1 MKPRELEN
9 ALLLRE
15 SGELSETDLKELTI
29 ALEQN
34 PELAKQAEENQ
45 VLQQAGPYSSS
56 ILVPE
61 IPELTRARIL
71 TIAEKPTNK
80 NLSRLLAIAALL
92 VLGFG
97 LFPHLSNSLQPEHP
111 VVAFDVT
118 PIRHSLTAEDPIL
131 DTLRELESELSL
143 WSSYDMNDSSFLED
157 ETDWATTLISSE
169 ESI

>member
-1 MKPRELEN
+1 
-9 ALLLRE
+9 
-15 SGELSETDLKELTI
+15 
-29 ALEQN
+29 
-34 PELAKQAEENQ
+34 
-45 VLQQAGPYSSS
+45 
-56 ILVPE
+56 
-61 IPELTRARIL
+61 
-71 TIAEKPTNK
+71 
-80 NLSRLLAIAALL
+80 

-97 LFPHLSNSLQPEHP
+97 LFPHLSNRLQPERP

-118 PIRHSLTAEDPIL
+118 TIRPSLTAEDPIL